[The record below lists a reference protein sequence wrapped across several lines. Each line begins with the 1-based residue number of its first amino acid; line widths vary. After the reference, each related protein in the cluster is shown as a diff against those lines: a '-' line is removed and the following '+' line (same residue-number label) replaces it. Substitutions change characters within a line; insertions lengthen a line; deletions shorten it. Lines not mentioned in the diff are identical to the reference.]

1 MLRSLAL
8 SFLILLPA
16 LAVPARATVVS
27 DLYEASV
34 PVEQRSDAALSE
46 AARRALSQVFVKVSG
61 SKAVLSYPDV
71 SAALGK
77 ARSYVQQYA
86 FVVDDGNLLARF
98 EFDAAIVSRIVTD
111 AGAPLWTA
119 NRPEVLLWLVVD
131 TAQGRRFITAENDPE
146 QVALLREAFNQR
158 GVPVRLPLFDLTDT
172 AALTPDQAWSQ
183 SSTALRAASAR
194 YGVSEILGGRA
205 AALSTGNWV
214 GDWTYL
220 TDTYR
225 LDRSITASD
234 DAAFVRDG
242 VAIVA
247 EDMASRYAVA
257 AKGSQSSGGVMMVVQ
272 GVRSY
277 GDYAGIVS
285 WLEGLE
291 LIKHANVE
299 QIRGDQIELRLI
311 AQADAGQLSSII
323 ELNDRLV
330 PVPQVANPDRLAY
343 QWRN

>member
-1 MLRSLAL
+1 M
-8 SFLILLPA
+8 
-16 LAVPARATVVS
+16 VS

-34 PVEQRSDAALSE
+34 PVTQRSDAALSE
-46 AARRALSQVFVKVSG
+46 AAGRALSQVFVKVSG
-61 SKAVLSYPDV
+61 SEAVLSYPEV
-71 SAALGK
+71 SAAVKK

-86 FVVDDGNLLARF
+86 YVADDDGLLARF
-98 EFDAAIVSRIVTD
+98 EFDAGIVTGIVTD

-131 TAQGRRFITAENDPE
+131 TAQGRRFITTDNDPE
-146 QVALLREAFNQR
+146 QVALLRDAFNKR
-158 GVPVRLPLFDLTDT
+158 GVPVRLPLYDLADS
-172 AALTPDQAWSQ
+172 AALSPDQAWSQ
-183 SSTALRAASAR
+183 SSDALRAASAR
-194 YGVSEILGGRA
+194 YGVNEILGGRA
-205 AALSTGNWV
+205 APLSTGSWV

-234 DAAFVRDG
+234 DTTFIRDG

-257 AKGSQSSGGVMMVVQ
+257 AKRSQSSGGVMMVVD

-299 QIRGDQIELRLI
+299 QIRGEQIELRLI
-311 AQADAGQLSSII
+311 APADADQLSSII

-330 PVPQVANPDRLAY
+330 PVPQVTNPDRLTY

>member
-1 MLRSLAL
+1 MS
-8 SFLILLPA
+8 
-16 LAVPARATVVS
+16 VRAAVVS

-34 PVEQRSDAALSE
+34 PVTQRSDAALSE
-46 AARRALSQVFVKVSG
+46 AARRAMSQVFVKVSG
-61 SKAVLSYPDV
+61 SEAVLSYPEV
-71 SAALGK
+71 SAAVKK

-86 FVVDDGNLLARF
+86 YVADDSGLLARF
-98 EFDAAIVSRIVTD
+98 EFDAGVVSGIVTE

-131 TAQGRRFITAENDPE
+131 TAQGRRFITADNDPE
-146 QVALLREAFNQR
+146 QVALLREAFNKR
-158 GVPVRLPLFDLTDT
+158 GVPVRLPLYDLADS
-172 AALTPDQAWSQ
+172 AALSPDQAWSQ
-183 SSTALRAASAR
+183 SSDALRAASAR
-194 YGVSEILGGRA
+194 YGVNEILGGRA
-205 AALSTGNWV
+205 APLSTGNWV

-220 TDTYR
+220 TETYR

-234 DAAFVRDG
+234 DTTFIRDG

-257 AKGSQSSGGVMMVVQ
+257 AKRSQSSGGVMMVVD

-299 QIRGDQIELRLI
+299 QIRGEQIELRLI
-311 AQADAGQLSSII
+311 AQADADQLSSII

-330 PVPQVANPDRLAY
+330 PVPQVTNPDRLTY

>member
-1 MLRSLAL
+1 LRSLAY
-8 SFLILLPA
+8 ILLLLMPLIA
-16 LAVPARATVVS
+16 APGWSAVVS
-27 DLYEASV
+27 NLYEASV
-34 PVEQRSDAALSE
+34 PVTQRSDAALSE

-61 SKAVLSYPDV
+61 SDAVLSYPEV
-71 SAALGK
+71 STALGK

-86 FVVDDGNLLARF
+86 YVVDDDGLQARF
-98 EFDAAIVSRIVTD
+98 EFDAAVVSGIVTD

-131 TAQGRRFITAENDPE
+131 TEQGRRFVTADSDPE

-158 GVPVRLPLFDLTDT
+158 GVPVRLPLYDLTDS

-183 SSTALRAASAR
+183 SSDALRAASAR
-194 YGVSEILGGRA
+194 YDVSEILGGRA
-205 AALSTGNWV
+205 AALSTGGWV

-220 TDTYR
+220 TEEYR
-225 LDRSITASD
+225 LDRSITAAD
-234 DAAFVRDG
+234 NTVFIRDG

-257 AKGSQSSGGVMMVVQ
+257 AKRSQSSGGGMMVVD

-277 GDYAGIVS
+277 SDYASIVS

-299 QIRGDQIELRLI
+299 QISGEQIELRLI
-311 AQADAGQLSSII
+311 AQADADQLSSII

-330 PVPQVANPDRLAY
+330 PVPQVSNPDRLAY
-343 QWRN
+343 QWQN

>member
-1 MLRSLAL
+1 MLRSLAFTLLVLFSVL
-8 SFLILLPA
+8 S
-16 LAVPARATVVS
+16 VPGRAAVVS

-34 PVEQRSDAALSE
+34 PVTQRSDAALSE

-61 SKAVLSYPDV
+61 SEAVLSYPEV
-71 SAALGK
+71 AAALGK

-86 FVVDDGNLLARF
+86 YVADDGGLLARF
-98 EFDAAIVSRIVTD
+98 EFDAGIVSGIVTD

-131 TAQGRRFITAENDPE
+131 TAQGRRFITADNDPE
-146 QVALLREAFNQR
+146 QVALLREAFNKR
-158 GVPVRLPLFDLTDT
+158 GVPVRLPLYDLADS
-172 AALTPDQAWSQ
+172 AALSPDQAWSQ
-183 SSTALRAASAR
+183 SSDALRAASAR

-205 AALSTGNWV
+205 APLSTGNWV

-234 DAAFVRDG
+234 DTTFIRDG

-257 AKGSQSSGGVMMVVQ
+257 AKRSQSSGGVMMVVD

-299 QIRGDQIELRLI
+299 QIRGEQIELRLI
-311 AQADAGQLSSII
+311 AQADADQLSSII
-323 ELNDRLV
+323 ELNERLV
-330 PVPQVANPDRLAY
+330 PVPQVANPDRLSY
-343 QWRN
+343 QWQN